1 LSQTL
6 PEGAAVHSERD
17 KDGNER
23 GRHLTPSKTRHA
35 LTVRPGA
42 SASPARPAQMQHL
55 PSPLPQ
61 TGRSRHPLHVP
72 SDVVKA
78 VALQH
83 HDALDGKT
91 PLRGSG
97 RHSGQALDD
106 FVNSFEDGVLS
117 TVASVLDFTL
127 SGVSPKMP
135 RLGRTSRFHLPG
147 SILPYVPYLGACL
160 AHLRSLLLPNLRL
173 HVT

>member
-1 LSQTL
+1 M
-6 PEGAAVHSERD
+6 HSERD

-127 SGVSPKMP
+127 SGVSPKSS
-135 RLGRTSRFHLPG
+135 RHSRISRFHLPG
-147 SILPYVPYLGACL
+147 VHCCHTCL
-160 AHLRSLLLPNLRL
+160 AWELAWHTCSLCSCQDLRV